1 MTLLTPDEVAELAQ
15 LHVTTVRRLCL
26 DGTIPARK
34 IGGVWR
40 ISPKRFEAWIN
51 EDAPPPTTLAEPSV
65 SRRQRAIAGGKGK
78 W

>member
-1 MTLLTPDEVAELAQ
+1 VAELAQ

-51 EDAPPPTTLAEPSV
+51 EDTPATLAEPSF
-65 SRRQRAIAGGKGK
+65 SGRQRAIAGGKGK